1 MGVNV
6 ELRQHG
12 PRPRKGRAETTLV
25 DEIVD
30 WDDLFVGLLNKVYN
44 QGRTPTFDRIDP
56 YGDLVLAGD
65 AMTQLL
71 AELPALVVAAATQAE
86 KSFLASLEGLA
97 LRCAADPS
105 DHYLHF
111 VGD

>member
-1 MGVNV
+1 M
-6 ELRQHG
+6 
-12 PRPRKGRAETTLV
+12 

-30 WDDLFVGLLNKVYN
+30 GDDLFVGLLNRVYN
-44 QGRTPTFDRIDP
+44 QGRTPTFDKIDP
-56 YGDLVLAGD
+56 YGDLVLTGD

-71 AELPALVVAAATQAE
+71 AELPALVVAAASAAE
-86 KSFLASLEGLA
+86 RNFLAALERLVR
-97 LRCAADPS
+97 RCAADPS